1 MASGQTVIL
10 VGDIQRA
17 FAKRLID
24 AAPAGAVIN
33 VRQATRTVDQNDLM
47 WALLSDLSRAKP
59 QGRKET
65 PDMWKAIIMKAC
77 GHAVQF
83 TMGIDGEPFPVG
95 YRTSKL
101 TKGQMSDLIEF
112 IYAYGAENGVI
123 FNDQRNAA

>member
-24 AAPAGAVIN
+24 AAPAGAVVN
-33 VRQATRTVDQNDLM
+33 VRQATRTIDQNDLM

-101 TKGQMSDLIEF
+101 TKAQMSDMIEF

>member
-10 VGDIQRA
+10 IGDIQRA

-24 AAPAGAVIN
+24 AAPAGAVVN
-33 VRQATRTVDQNDLM
+33 VRQATRTIDQNDLM

-101 TKGQMSDLIEF
+101 TKAQMSDLIEF
-112 IYAYGAENGVI
+112 IYAYGAEQGVI

>member
-24 AAPAGAVIN
+24 AAPAGAVVN
-33 VRQATRTVDQNDLM
+33 VRQATRTIDQNDLM

-101 TKGQMSDLIEF
+101 TKAQMSDLIEF
-112 IYAYGAENGVI
+112 IYSFGAENGVI

>member
-24 AAPAGAVIN
+24 AAPAGAVVN
-33 VRQATRTVDQNDLM
+33 VRQATRTIDQNDLM

-101 TKGQMSDLIEF
+101 TKAQMSDLIEF

>member
-24 AAPAGAVIN
+24 AAPAGAVVN
-33 VRQATRTVDQNDLM
+33 VRQATRTIDQNDLM

-101 TKGQMSDLIEF
+101 TKAQMSDLIEF

-123 FNDQRNAA
+123 FTDQRNAA